1 MSPSVF
7 LRTIEEGNNTY
18 KGQCGRARA
27 DRGVPR
33 PPGAAPASGG
43 GTKRPLPRPQTP
55 HGAALPVSM
64 LKPAFLWVPYEL
76 VYNLVLKKKTELL
89 TGWGHS
95 LTPHPGVSPPK
106 RHTVPCW
113 ERTGRRWVLG
123 PEAEDGHT
131 VRTAGF
137 HLSARGPS
145 VRRPCSERSHSLA
158 FRAHVQ
164 TGLSGTPTTISWIP
178 WVPLPLRTTPA
189 QNGLAEP
196 TC

>member
-76 VYNLVLKKKTELL
+76 VYNLVLKKK
-89 TGWGHS
+89 
-95 LTPHPGVSPPK
+95 K
-106 RHTVPCW
+106 R
-113 ERTGRRWVLG
+113 
-123 PEAEDGHT
+123 
-131 VRTAGF
+131 
-137 HLSARGPS
+137 PS
-145 VRRPCSERSHSLA
+145 C
-158 FRAHVQ
+158 
-164 TGLSGTPTTISWIP
+164 
-178 WVPLPLRTTPA
+178 
-189 QNGLAEP
+189 
-196 TC
+196 